1 MINELIERAKGK
13 GASDL
18 HLEPG
23 LPTVFR
29 ISGKLEIQGEPIS
42 SETLNTLAR
51 QIVNNENWAEFL
63 SKGSFDTSMN
73 IQNVRC
79 RINVFRTNR
88 GIGFAIRLLSS
99 FQPTVEKLNLHPDIN
114 EVIKHSHGLVLFCGP
129 TGSGKSSTMAALIQ
143 ELNQLQSK
151 HIITIESPVEYH
163 FKMIHSIIRQREV
176 GRDTPSFYQG
186 IIDSMREDPD
196 VLMVGEMREPEVM
209 RETLNAAE
217 TGHLV
222 FATIH
227 SGSSGEAIYRLVNA
241 FPAEMQDNVRAQIA
255 DCLLAVICQR
265 LVYRSDID
273 MRVPECEILFANFAI
288 KSIIRSGIYS
298 KIKDVL
304 QTGSEDKMW
313 TFERY
318 RKWLNNRSTW
328 HSPKKESSEKPIELN
343 RNDEASNSNMMTKSK
358 FSSNVN
364 VAKHSKSVSINQ
376 SKIESKIDQ
385 NGVYKINES
394 EDEDLDTILK
404 ILEKPKNKID

>member
-1 MINELIERAKGK
+1 MLNELIILAKAK

-23 LPTVFR
+23 LPAVYR
-29 ISGKLEIQGEPIS
+29 IGGKLEIQGESILP
-42 SETLNTLAR
+42 EKLNALAR
-51 QIVNNENWAEFL
+51 QIVNNENWEEFL
-63 SKGSFDTSMN
+63 SRGSFDTSMN

-79 RINVFRTNR
+79 RINVLRTNR

-99 FQPTVEKLNLHPDIN
+99 FQPTIEKLNLHPDIN
-114 EVIKHSHGLVLFCGP
+114 DVIKQSHGLVLFCGP

-143 ELNQLQSK
+143 ELNQSKSK
-151 HIITIESPVEYH
+151 HIITIESPIEYQ

-186 IIDSMREDPD
+186 IIDTMREDPD

-265 LVYRSDID
+265 LVYRSDIN
-273 MRVPECEILFANFAI
+273 MSVPECEILFANFAI
-288 KSIIRSGIYS
+288 KSIVRSGKYS
-298 KIKDVL
+298 KIGDIL

-313 TFERY
+313 SFQRY
-318 RKWLNNRSTW
+318 REWLNNRKTW
-328 HSPKKESSEKPIELN
+328 HFPKNESIEEPVEHN
-343 RNDEASNSNMMTKSK
+343 RNDKLVKSDIVSKSK
-358 FSSNVN
+358 SSSNLN
-364 VAKHSKSVSINQ
+364 GPEQINSVSKDK
-376 SKIESKIDQ
+376 SKPEDKTAQ
-385 NGVYKINES
+385 NGIYKINEP
-394 EDEDLDTILK
+394 EDIDTILK
-404 ILEKPKNKID
+404 MLEKPKK

>member
-1 MINELIERAKGK
+1 MINELIKTAKAK

-23 LPTVFR
+23 LPTVYR
-29 ISGKLEIQGEPIS
+29 ISGKLEIQGEPVS

-51 QIVNNENWAEFL
+51 QIVNNENWAAFL

-79 RINVFRTNR
+79 RINVLRTNR

-143 ELNQLQSK
+143 ELNQLKPK

-265 LVYRSDID
+265 LAYRSDIN

-288 KSIIRSGIYS
+288 KSIIRSGKYS
-298 KIKDVL
+298 KIEDVL

-313 TFERY
+313 TFQRY
-318 RKWLNNRSTW
+318 RKWLNNRKTW
-328 HSPKKESSEKPIELN
+328 HFPKNESSEKPIELN
-343 RNDEASNSNMMTKSK
+343 RNDEVLNSDMMIKSK

-364 VAKHSKSVSINQ
+364 VSKHSKSVSINK
-376 SKIESKIDQ
+376 SKLESKTDQ
-385 NGVYKINES
+385 NGVYKINEP
-394 EDEDLDTILK
+394 EDIDTILNMF
-404 ILEKPKNKID
+404 EKPKNIID

>member
-1 MINELIERAKGK
+1 MINELIEIAKAK

-23 LPTVFR
+23 LPTVYR
-29 ISGKLEIQGEPIS
+29 ISGKLEIQGEPVS
-42 SETLNTLAR
+42 SETLNTLAQ
-51 QIVNNENWAEFL
+51 QIVNNENWAAFL

-79 RINVFRTNR
+79 RINVLRTNR

-143 ELNQLQSK
+143 ELNQLKPK

-265 LVYRSDID
+265 LAYRSDIN

-288 KSIIRSGIYS
+288 KSIIRSGKYS
-298 KIKDVL
+298 KIEDVL

-313 TFERY
+313 TFQRY
-318 RKWLNNRSTW
+318 RKWLNNRKTW
-328 HSPKKESSEKPIELN
+328 HFPKNESSEKPIELN
-343 RNDEASNSNMMTKSK
+343 RNDEVLNSDMMIKSK

-364 VAKHSKSVSINQ
+364 VSKHSKSVSINK
-376 SKIESKIDQ
+376 SKLESKTDQ
-385 NGVYKINES
+385 NGVYKINEP
-394 EDEDLDTILK
+394 EDIDTILNMF
-404 ILEKPKNKID
+404 EKPKNIID

>member
-1 MINELIERAKGK
+1 MINELIEIAKAK

-23 LPTVFR
+23 LPTVYR
-29 ISGKLEIQGEPIS
+29 ISGKLEIQGEPVS
-42 SETLNTLAR
+42 SETLNALAQ
-51 QIVNNENWAEFL
+51 QIVNNENWAAFL

-79 RINVFRTNR
+79 RINVLRTNR

-143 ELNQLQSK
+143 ELNQLKPK

-265 LVYRSDID
+265 LAYRSDIN

-288 KSIIRSGIYS
+288 KSIIRSGKYS
-298 KIKDVL
+298 KIEDVL

-313 TFERY
+313 TFQRY
-318 RKWLNNRSTW
+318 RKWLNNRKTW
-328 HSPKKESSEKPIELN
+328 HFPKNESSEKPVELN
-343 RNDEASNSNMMTKSK
+343 RNDEVLNSDMMIKSK

-364 VAKHSKSVSINQ
+364 VSKHSKSVSINK
-376 SKIESKIDQ
+376 SKLESKTDQ
-385 NGVYKINES
+385 NGVYKINEP
-394 EDEDLDTILK
+394 EDIDTILNMF
-404 ILEKPKNKID
+404 EKPKNIID

>member
-1 MINELIERAKGK
+1 MINELIEIAKAK

-23 LPTVFR
+23 LPTVYR
-29 ISGKLEIQGEPIS
+29 ISGKLEIQGEPVS
-42 SETLNTLAR
+42 SETLNTLAQ
-51 QIVNNENWAEFL
+51 QIVNNENWAAFL

-79 RINVFRTNR
+79 RINVLRTNR

-114 EVIKHSHGLVLFCGP
+114 EVVKHSHGLVLFCGP

-143 ELNQLQSK
+143 ELNQLKPK

-265 LVYRSDID
+265 LAYRSDIN

-288 KSIIRSGIYS
+288 KSIIRSGKYS
-298 KIKDVL
+298 KIEDVL

-313 TFERY
+313 TFQRY
-318 RKWLNNRSTW
+318 RKWLNNRKTW
-328 HSPKKESSEKPIELN
+328 HFPKNESSEKPIELN
-343 RNDEASNSNMMTKSK
+343 RNDEVLNSDMMIKSK

-364 VAKHSKSVSINQ
+364 VSKHSKSVSINK
-376 SKIESKIDQ
+376 SKLESKTDQ
-385 NGVYKINES
+385 NGVYKINEP
-394 EDEDLDTILK
+394 EDIDTILDMF
-404 ILEKPKNKID
+404 EKPKNIID

>member
-1 MINELIERAKGK
+1 MINELIEIAKAK

-23 LPTVFR
+23 LPIVYR
-29 ISGKLEIQGEPIS
+29 ISGKLEIQGEPVS
-42 SETLNTLAR
+42 SETLNTLAQ
-51 QIVNNENWAEFL
+51 QIVNNENWAAFL

-79 RINVFRTNR
+79 RINVLRTNR

-143 ELNQLQSK
+143 ELNQLKPK

-265 LVYRSDID
+265 LAYRSDIN

-288 KSIIRSGIYS
+288 KSIIRSGKYS
-298 KIKDVL
+298 KIEDVL

-313 TFERY
+313 TFQRY
-318 RKWLNNRSTW
+318 RKWLNNRKTW
-328 HSPKKESSEKPIELN
+328 HFPKNESSEKPIELN
-343 RNDEASNSNMMTKSK
+343 RNDEVLNSDMMIKSK

-364 VAKHSKSVSINQ
+364 VSKHSKSVSINK
-376 SKIESKIDQ
+376 SKLESKTDQ
-385 NGVYKINES
+385 NGVYKINEP
-394 EDEDLDTILK
+394 EDIDRILDMF
-404 ILEKPKNKID
+404 EKPKNIID

>member
-1 MINELIERAKGK
+1 MINELIEIAKAK

-23 LPTVFR
+23 LPTVYR
-29 ISGKLEIQGEPIS
+29 ISGKLEIQGEPVS
-42 SETLNTLAR
+42 SETLNTLAQ
-51 QIVNNENWAEFL
+51 QIVNNENWAAFL

-79 RINVFRTNR
+79 RINVLRTNR

-143 ELNQLQSK
+143 ELNQLKPK

-255 DCLLAVICQR
+255 DCLLAVI
-265 LVYRSDID
+265 
-273 MRVPECEILFANFAI
+273 
-288 KSIIRSGIYS
+288 
-298 KIKDVL
+298 
-304 QTGSEDKMW
+304 
-313 TFERY
+313 
-318 RKWLNNRSTW
+318 
-328 HSPKKESSEKPIELN
+328 
-343 RNDEASNSNMMTKSK
+343 
-358 FSSNVN
+358 
-364 VAKHSKSVSINQ
+364 
-376 SKIESKIDQ
+376 
-385 NGVYKINES
+385 
-394 EDEDLDTILK
+394 
-404 ILEKPKNKID
+404 